1 MIVPASETVWCD
13 GAIFTHSQIKKDKT
27 VQKHMKAIKVP
38 KTKVGCPPTFL
49 GPDALGAN
57 FK

>member
-1 MIVPASETVWCD
+1 VWCD
-13 GAIFTHSQIKKDKT
+13 GAIFTHLQIKKDKT